1 MKKVVVILSIVILSL
16 PFLFADTMSWK
27 WRGNDEDVK
36 FYRYRMDD
44 SEWRVVENES
54 YEVRYDSDVSIPHTF
69 EIQQSYDGISWS
81 ESRFS
86 EYIPFVEATE
96 IKKDRGYS
104 KSNIRVN
111 IIPQENITVRNSNTG
126 VDDYYAEYSFG
137 LEINGTTYFNKI
149 LGLVLS
155 ASFNGGIKK
164 IGEDDR
170 FYNFGVYLVPAI
182 RIVSNNTIEVAIK
195 GGVGIEIEPYNGVVY
210 MAPSFLAQ
218 IDASVFLTDRFA
230 IAISPSVIF
239 NRGDFLGGSSY
250 QSSNVRILSVGASWN
265 F

>member
-1 MKKVVVILSIVILSL
+1 MKKFFVVILLVIVTLS
-16 PFLFADTMSWK
+16 FLSAGTISWK

-44 SEWRVVENES
+44 SEWKVVENES
-54 YEVRYDSDVSIPHTF
+54 YEVRYDSDVSIPHKF
-69 EIQQSYDGISWS
+69 EIQQSYDGILWS

-86 EYIPFVEATE
+86 EYIPFFEETE

-104 KSNIRVN
+104 KSNIRLNV
-111 IIPQENITVRNSNTG
+111 IPQENITVRNSNTG
-126 VDDYYAEYSFG
+126 VADYYAEYSFG
-137 LEINGTTYFNKI
+137 LEINGTSYLNKI
-149 LGLVLS
+149 LGLGLS

-170 FYNFGVYLVPAI
+170 FYNFGVYLVPSI

>member
-1 MKKVVVILSIVILSL
+1 MKKFFVVLLLLIVTLSFLS
-16 PFLFADTMSWK
+16 AGTISWK
-27 WRGNDEDVK
+27 WRGNDEEVK

-86 EYIPFVEATE
+86 EYIPFVEETE

-137 LEINGTTYFNKI
+137 LEINGTTYLNKI
-149 LGLVLS
+149 LGLGLS

>member
-1 MKKVVVILSIVILSL
+1 MKKFFVVLLLVIVSLSFLS
-16 PFLFADTMSWK
+16 AGTISWK
-27 WRGNDEDVK
+27 CRGNDEDVK

-44 SEWRVVENES
+44 SEWKVVENES

-86 EYIPFVEATE
+86 EYIPFVEETE

-137 LEINGTTYFNKI
+137 LEINGTSYLNKI
-149 LGLVLS
+149 LGLGLS
-155 ASFNGGIKK
+155 ASYNGGIKK

-210 MAPSFLAQ
+210 MAQSFLAQ

-230 IAISPSVIF
+230 IAISPSIIF

>member
-1 MKKVVVILSIVILSL
+1 MKKFFVILLLVIFILS
-16 PFLFADTMSWK
+16 FISAGTISWK

-86 EYIPFVEATE
+86 EYIPFVEETE

-137 LEINGTTYFNKI
+137 LEINGTTYLNKI
-149 LGLVLS
+149 LGLGLS

-210 MAPSFLAQ
+210 MAQSFLAQ

-250 QSSNVRILSVGASWN
+250 QSSNVSILSVGASWN

>member
-1 MKKVVVILSIVILSL
+1 MKKFFVVLLLVIITLSFLS
-16 PFLFADTMSWK
+16 AGTISWK
-27 WRGNDEDVK
+27 WRGNDEEVK
-36 FYRYRMDD
+36 FFRYRMDD
-44 SEWRVVENES
+44 SEWKVVENES

-69 EIQQSYDGISWS
+69 EIQQSYDGILWS

-86 EYIPFVEATE
+86 EYIPFVEETE

-104 KSNIRVN
+104 KSNIRLNV
-111 IIPQENITVRNSNTG
+111 IPQENITVRNSNTG

-137 LEINGTTYFNKI
+137 LEINGTSYLNKI
-149 LGLVLS
+149 LGLGLS

-195 GGVGIEIEPYNGVVY
+195 GGLGIEIEPYNGVVY

>member
-1 MKKVVVILSIVILSL
+1 MKKIFISILVYLFVASLLS
-16 PFLFADTMSWK
+16 AGTISWK
-27 WRGNDEDVK
+27 WRSNDSDVM

-44 SEWRVVENES
+44 SDWNTVESES
-54 YEVRYDSDVSIPHTF
+54 FEVRYDVDTSVPHSF
-69 EIQQSYDGISWS
+69 EIQQSYDGENWS
-81 ESRFS
+81 DSGIK
-86 EYIPFVEATE
+86 EYVPFVEEAE
-96 IKKDRGYS
+96 AKKERGYS
-104 KSNIRVN
+104 KSTIRMNV
-111 IIPQENITVRNSNTG
+111 IPQENITVRNSSTG

-137 LEINGTTYFNKI
+137 LEINGISYLNKI
-149 LGLVLS
+149 LGLGLS
-155 ASFNGGIKK
+155 ASFNGGIKR

-239 NRGDFLGGSSY
+239 NRGDFLGGSTY
-250 QSSNVRILSVGASWN
+250 QSSNVRILSVGASWD

>member
-1 MKKVVVILSIVILSL
+1 MKKFFVVLLLVIATLSFISASTI
-16 PFLFADTMSWK
+16 SWK
-27 WRGNDEDVK
+27 WRGNDEEVK

-44 SEWRVVENES
+44 SKWRVVENES

-86 EYIPFVEATE
+86 EYIPFVEETE

-111 IIPQENITVRNSNTG
+111 VIPQENITLRNSNTG

-137 LEINGTTYFNKI
+137 LEINGTSYLNKI
-149 LGLVLS
+149 LGLGLS

-170 FYNFGVYLVPAI
+170 FYNFGVYIVPAI

-195 GGVGIEIEPYNGVVY
+195 GVVGIEIEPYNGVVY

-239 NRGDFLGGSSY
+239 NRGDFLGGSTY
-250 QSSNVRILSVGASWN
+250 QSSNVRILSIGASWN

>member
-1 MKKVVVILSIVILSL
+1 MKKFFVVLLLLIVALSFLS
-16 PFLFADTMSWK
+16 AGTISWK

-69 EIQQSYDGISWS
+69 EIQQYYDGISWS

-86 EYIPFVEATE
+86 EYIPFVEETE

-137 LEINGTTYFNKI
+137 LEINGTSYFNKI
-149 LGLVLS
+149 LGLGLS
-155 ASFNGGIKK
+155 ASYNGVIKK

-195 GGVGIEIEPYNGVVY
+195 GGVGIEIEPYNGVIY
-210 MAPSFLAQ
+210 MTPSFLAQ
-218 IDASVFLTDRFA
+218 IDASVFLRDRFA

>member
-1 MKKVVVILSIVILSL
+1 MKKFFVVLLLVIVSLSFLS
-16 PFLFADTMSWK
+16 AGTISWK
-27 WRGNDEDVK
+27 WRGNDEEVK

-44 SEWRVVENES
+44 SEWKVVENES

-86 EYIPFVEATE
+86 EYIPFVEETE

-126 VDDYYAEYSFG
+126 VDDYYAEDSFG
-137 LEINGTTYFNKI
+137 LQINGTSYLNKI
-149 LGLVLS
+149 LGLGLS

-170 FYNFGVYLVPAI
+170 FYNFGVYIVPAI

-195 GGVGIEIEPYNGVVY
+195 GGVGIEIEPYNGVIY
-210 MAPSFLAQ
+210 MTPSFLAQ
-218 IDASVFLTDRFA
+218 IDASVFLRDRFA

>member
-1 MKKVVVILSIVILSL
+1 MKKFLVVLLLVIVTLSFLS
-16 PFLFADTMSWK
+16 AGTISWK
-27 WRGNDEDVK
+27 WRGNDEEVK

-44 SEWRVVENES
+44 SEWKVVENES

-86 EYIPFVEATE
+86 EYIPFVEETE

-137 LEINGTTYFNKI
+137 FEINGTSYLNKI
-149 LGLVLS
+149 LGLGLS

-164 IGEDDR
+164 IGEDDS

-195 GGVGIEIEPYNGVVY
+195 GGVGIEIEPFNGVVY
-210 MAPSFLAQ
+210 MSPSFIAQ
-218 IDASVFLTDRFA
+218 IDVSVFLTDRFA

>member
-1 MKKVVVILSIVILSL
+1 MKKFFVVILLVIVTLS
-16 PFLFADTMSWK
+16 FLSAGTISWK

-44 SEWRVVENES
+44 SEWKVVENES

-86 EYIPFVEATE
+86 EYIPFVEETE

-137 LEINGTTYFNKI
+137 VETNGTIYINRL
-149 LGLVLS
+149 LGFGIS
-155 ASFNGGIKK
+155 GSYNGGIIKL
-164 IGEDDR
+164 GEDDK
-170 FYNFGVYLVPAI
+170 FYNFGLYIVPAV
-182 RIVSNNTIEVAIK
+182 RIISNNNIEVSIK
-195 GGVGIEIEPYNGVVY
+195 GGVGVEIEPYHGVAY

-218 IDASVFLTDRFA
+218 IDASVFLSDHFS

-239 NRGDFLGGSSY
+239 NNGDFLGGSTY
-250 QSSNVRILSVGASWN
+250 QSSNIRILSIGASWN
-265 F
+265 Y